1 MSEYPNGVTLT
12 QEQWN
17 RLLALIPKLQQ
28 NKASS
33 IVAGSYLTDEQALTA
48 TAIYP
53 LFKAGIA
60 VNIGERYRDANGDLY
75 KGVQAHTTQADWQPS
90 ATPALFVKGSLDEWP
105 LFVQPT
111 GAHDAYNIGDKEA
124 FEENHYVSLIN
135 ENVWSPTAYPAGW
148 QLQALDE

>member
-1 MSEYPNGVTLT
+1 MTLT
-12 QEQWN
+12 EEQWG
-17 RLLALIPKLQQ
+17 RILALIPRLYQSR
-28 NKASS
+28 ASA
-33 IVAGSYLTDEQALTA
+33 IIAGAYLTDEQALSA

-53 LFKAGIA
+53 QFKVGLSVKA
-60 VNIGERYRDANGDLY
+60 GERYRDSNGDLY
-75 KGVQAHTTQADWQPS
+75 KVVQAHTTQADWQPS
-90 ATPALFVKGSLDEWP
+90 ATPALFVKVSLDEWP

-111 GAHDAYNIGDKEA
+111 GAHDAYNIGDKVA

>member
-1 MSEYPNGVTLT
+1 MSEYPDGVILT
-12 QEQWN
+12 QEQWA
-17 RLLALIPKLQQ
+17 RILALIPKLQQ

-75 KGVQAHTTQADWQPS
+75 KVVQAHTTQADWQPS
-90 ATPALFVKGSLDEWP
+90 ATPALFVKVSLDEWP

-111 GAHDAYNIGDKEA
+111 GAHDAYNIGDKVA
-124 FEENHYVSLIN
+124 FEENHYISLIN
-135 ENVWSPTAYPAGW
+135 ANVWSPTAYPAGW
-148 QLQALDE
+148 QLQA